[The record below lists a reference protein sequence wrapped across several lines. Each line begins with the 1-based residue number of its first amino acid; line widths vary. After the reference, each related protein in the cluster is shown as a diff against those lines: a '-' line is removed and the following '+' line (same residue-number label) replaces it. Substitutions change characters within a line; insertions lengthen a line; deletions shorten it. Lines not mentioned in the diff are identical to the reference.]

1 MKTVLLFY
9 NALIQAY
16 IHSFIWV
23 GLLPHDYRDYP
34 RIPQS
39 GCLHSFPMRYFMLTS
54 IMEVLIENRKT
65 ETYTR
70 YTCGAGVCA
79 GVVVNHIKEM
89 LYGRS

>member
-1 MKTVLLFY
+1 
-9 NALIQAY
+9 
-16 IHSFIWV
+16 
-23 GLLPHDYRDYP
+23 
-34 RIPQS
+34 
-39 GCLHSFPMRYFMLTS
+39 MLTS